1 MLNTSLFLVSL
12 VIIILLKN
20 HLENNKGVLFAVLG
34 LLSYYIKILGAT
46 FSISAFEHYTIILPI
61 VLIENIIGFLPIPFA
76 IIYYQGIIYKN
87 NKLKP
92 IYLLLFVPF
101 LFALVN
107 FIPFLGL
114 PLSEKIQL
122 YKNPTSALYDTSY
135 LWISW
140 SASRIISD
148 VYNSILATITIILLF
163 RQLVQKGNL
172 LNTKSFS
179 SLIQIG
185 LILIINF
192 GVLLI
197 LSFPKTFHIKEYIIS
212 DNLEMISL
220 IFPISI
226 LLFPNFIYDN
236 YTHSDLSFY
245 LRLMNRITGKEEEE
259 DSNSQELIFVASRI
273 LSFLNQKKPYLSPG
287 FSKHD
292 IVTHLDIPQKT
303 VTDCFNKVI
312 KIPFPR
318 MRNQLR
324 IEYAIDLFK
333 NDAHLKN
340 SISGIATDA
349 GFTNRATFY
358 TAFKEVT
365 KMTPF
370 EWINENC
377 DTPVQEDFG
386 DESSENEV
394 LKTKADQKQIL
405 NLEDEL

>member
-1 MLNTSLFLVSL
+1 MLIANLILLLIV
-12 VIIILLKN
+12 VYILLKN
-20 HLENNKGVLFAVLG
+20 HLLKNRHIVYGIIAIIATSIKLMSS
-34 LLSYYIKILGAT
+34 SYP
-46 FSISAFEHYTIILPI
+46 ISEFEQFPIILTL
-61 VLIENIIGFLPIPFA
+61 VLHSGFIAFLPIPFA
-76 IIYYQGIIYKN
+76 ILYLNGILPKSQKIGAFA
-87 NKLKP
+87 
-92 IYLLLFVPF
+92 YLLILP
-101 LFALVN
+101 ALIYTIN
-107 FIPFLGL
+107 FIPYILLPIADKIQMMSFPNSAQVNECFIWVSLNRANTIRDLYNNICGGILLIFMFRIIQQGKQSLSKKNYFALIQLVVIIGTFFIVVTYNNLMLHGEFKTPKVYGL
-114 PLSEKIQL
+114 IPLIIPLSFIFFPNYLFHNTINNDLTFYLKIVNRFKKNGEKMEGVDDEIIV
-122 YKNPTSALYDTSY
+122 TSSAIISY
-135 LWISW
+135 L
-140 SASRIISD
+140 RD
-148 VYNSILATITIILLF
+148 
-163 RQLVQKGNL
+163 
-172 LNTKSFS
+172 
-179 SLIQIG
+179 
-185 LILIINF
+185 
-192 GVLLI
+192 
-197 LSFPKTFHIKEYIIS
+197 
-212 DNLEMISL
+212 
-220 IFPISI
+220 
-226 LLFPNFIYDN
+226 
-236 YTHSDLSFY
+236 
-245 LRLMNRITGKEEEE
+245 
-259 DSNSQELIFVASRI
+259 
-273 LSFLNQKKPYLSPG
+273 KKPYLSPG

-386 DESSENEV
+386 DESSENEF

>member
-46 FSISAFEHYTIILPI
+46 FSISAFEHYPIILPI

-140 SASRIISD
+140 SASRILSD

-192 GVLLI
+192 DVLLI

-226 LLFPNFIYDN
+226 LLFPNFIYDK

-245 LRLMNRITGKEEEE
+245 LRLMNRITGKEE

-358 TAFKEVT
+358 TTFKEVT

-394 LKTKADQKQIL
+394 LKIKADQKQIL

>member
-1 MLNTSLFLVSL
+1 MLIANLILLLIV
-12 VIIILLKN
+12 VYILLKN
-20 HLENNKGVLFAVLG
+20 HLLKNRHIVYGIIAIIATSIKLMSSSYPISEFEAFPIMLTLVLHSGFIA
-34 LLSYYIKILGAT
+34 
-46 FSISAFEHYTIILPI
+46 
-61 VLIENIIGFLPIPFA
+61 FLPIPFA
-76 IIYYQGIIYKN
+76 ILYLNGILPKSQKIGAFA
-87 NKLKP
+87 
-92 IYLLLFVPF
+92 YLLILP
-101 LFALVN
+101 ALIYTIN
-107 FIPFLGL
+107 FIPYILLPIADKIQIMSFPNNAKVNECFIWVSWTRANAIRDLYHNMCGGILLIFMFRIIQQGKQSLSKKNYFALIQLVVIMGTMFIVVTYNNLILHSELKTPKVYGL
-114 PLSEKIQL
+114 IPLIIPLSFIFFPNYLFHNTINNDLTFYLKIVNRFKKNGEKMEGVDDEIIA
-122 YKNPTSALYDTSY
+122 TSSAIISY
-135 LWISW
+135 L
-140 SASRIISD
+140 RD
-148 VYNSILATITIILLF
+148 
-163 RQLVQKGNL
+163 
-172 LNTKSFS
+172 
-179 SLIQIG
+179 
-185 LILIINF
+185 
-192 GVLLI
+192 
-197 LSFPKTFHIKEYIIS
+197 
-212 DNLEMISL
+212 
-220 IFPISI
+220 
-226 LLFPNFIYDN
+226 
-236 YTHSDLSFY
+236 
-245 LRLMNRITGKEEEE
+245 
-259 DSNSQELIFVASRI
+259 
-273 LSFLNQKKPYLSPG
+273 KKPYLSPG

-377 DTPVQEDFG
+377 DTPMQEDFG
-386 DESSENEV
+386 DESAENEV

>member
-1 MLNTSLFLVSL
+1 MLIANLILLLIVAY
-12 VIIILLKN
+12 ILLKN
-20 HLENNKGVLFAVLG
+20 HLLRNRHIVYGIIAMIATSIKLMSS
-34 LLSYYIKILGAT
+34 SYP
-46 FSISAFEHYTIILPI
+46 ISEFEQFPIILTL
-61 VLIENIIGFLPIPFA
+61 VLHSGFIAFLPIPFA
-76 IIYYQGIIYKN
+76 ILYLNGILQKSQKIGAFAYLLILPALIYTINFI
-87 NKLKP
+87 P
-92 IYLLLFVPF
+92 YLLLPIADKIQMMSFPNSAQVNECF
-101 LFALVN
+101 IWVSLNRANTIRDLYHNMCGGILLIFMFRIIQQGKQSLSKKNYFALIQLVVIIGTF
-107 FIPFLGL
+107 FIVVTYNNLILHGEFKTPKVYGL
-114 PLSEKIQL
+114 IPLIIPLSFIFFPNYLFHNTINNDLTFYLKIVNRFKKNGEKMEGVDDEIIV
-122 YKNPTSALYDTSY
+122 TSSAIISY
-135 LWISW
+135 L
-140 SASRIISD
+140 RD
-148 VYNSILATITIILLF
+148 
-163 RQLVQKGNL
+163 
-172 LNTKSFS
+172 
-179 SLIQIG
+179 
-185 LILIINF
+185 
-192 GVLLI
+192 
-197 LSFPKTFHIKEYIIS
+197 
-212 DNLEMISL
+212 
-220 IFPISI
+220 
-226 LLFPNFIYDN
+226 
-236 YTHSDLSFY
+236 
-245 LRLMNRITGKEEEE
+245 
-259 DSNSQELIFVASRI
+259 
-273 LSFLNQKKPYLSPG
+273 KKPYLSPG

-405 NLEDEL
+405 NLEDER

>member
-1 MLNTSLFLVSL
+1 MLIANLILLLIV
-12 VIIILLKN
+12 VYILLKN
-20 HLENNKGVLFAVLG
+20 HLLKNRHIVYGIIAIIATSIKLMSS
-34 LLSYYIKILGAT
+34 SYP
-46 FSISAFEHYTIILPI
+46 ISEFEQFPIILTL
-61 VLIENIIGFLPIPFA
+61 VLHSGFIAFLPIPFA
-76 IIYYQGIIYKN
+76 ILYLNGILPKSQKIGAFA
-87 NKLKP
+87 
-92 IYLLLFVPF
+92 YLLILP
-101 LFALVN
+101 ALIYTIN
-107 FIPFLGL
+107 FIPYILLPIADKIQMMSFPNSAQVNECFIWVSLNRANTIRDLYNNICGGILLIFMFRIIQQGKQSLSKKNYFALIQLVVIIGTMFIVVTYNNLMLHSELKTPKVYGL
-114 PLSEKIQL
+114 IPLIIPLSFIFFPNYLFHNTINNDLTFYLKIVNRFKKNGEKMEGVDDEIIV
-122 YKNPTSALYDTSY
+122 TSSAIISY
-135 LWISW
+135 L
-140 SASRIISD
+140 RD
-148 VYNSILATITIILLF
+148 
-163 RQLVQKGNL
+163 
-172 LNTKSFS
+172 
-179 SLIQIG
+179 
-185 LILIINF
+185 
-192 GVLLI
+192 
-197 LSFPKTFHIKEYIIS
+197 
-212 DNLEMISL
+212 
-220 IFPISI
+220 
-226 LLFPNFIYDN
+226 
-236 YTHSDLSFY
+236 
-245 LRLMNRITGKEEEE
+245 
-259 DSNSQELIFVASRI
+259 
-273 LSFLNQKKPYLSPG
+273 KKPYLSPG

-386 DESSENEV
+386 DESSENEF

>member
-1 MLNTSLFLVSL
+1 MLIANLILLLIV
-12 VIIILLKN
+12 VYILLKN
-20 HLENNKGVLFAVLG
+20 HLLKNRHIVYGIIAIIATSIKLMSS
-34 LLSYYIKILGAT
+34 SYP
-46 FSISAFEHYTIILPI
+46 ISEFEQFPIILTL
-61 VLIENIIGFLPIPFA
+61 VLHSGFIAFLPIPFA
-76 IIYYQGIIYKN
+76 ILYLNGILPKSQKIGAFAYLLILPALIYTINFI
-87 NKLKP
+87 P
-92 IYLLLFVPF
+92 YLLLPIADKIQMMSFPNNAKVNECF
-101 LFALVN
+101 IWVSWTRANAIRDLYHNMCGGILLIFMFRIIQQGKQSLSKKNYFALIQLVVIIGTM
-107 FIPFLGL
+107 FIVVTYNNLMLHSELKTPKVYGL
-114 PLSEKIQL
+114 IPLIIPLSFIFFPNYLFHNTINNDLTFYLKIVNRFKKNGEKMEGVDDEIIA
-122 YKNPTSALYDTSY
+122 TSSAIISY
-135 LWISW
+135 L
-140 SASRIISD
+140 RD
-148 VYNSILATITIILLF
+148 
-163 RQLVQKGNL
+163 
-172 LNTKSFS
+172 
-179 SLIQIG
+179 
-185 LILIINF
+185 
-192 GVLLI
+192 
-197 LSFPKTFHIKEYIIS
+197 
-212 DNLEMISL
+212 
-220 IFPISI
+220 
-226 LLFPNFIYDN
+226 
-236 YTHSDLSFY
+236 
-245 LRLMNRITGKEEEE
+245 
-259 DSNSQELIFVASRI
+259 
-273 LSFLNQKKPYLSPG
+273 KKPYLSPG

-394 LKTKADQKQIL
+394 LKIKADQKQIL

>member
-20 HLENNKGVLFAVLG
+20 HLKNNKGVLFAVLG

-46 FSISAFEHYTIILPI
+46 FSISAFEHYPIILPI

-140 SASRIISD
+140 SASRILSD

-226 LLFPNFIYDN
+226 LLFPNFIYDK

-245 LRLMNRITGKEEEE
+245 LRLMNRITGKEE

-358 TAFKEVT
+358 TTFKEVT

-394 LKTKADQKQIL
+394 LKIKADQKQIL

>member
-1 MLNTSLFLVSL
+1 MLIANLILLLIVAY
-12 VIIILLKN
+12 ILLKN
-20 HLENNKGVLFAVLG
+20 HLLKNRHIVYGIIAIIATSIKLMSSSYPISEFEAFPIMLT
-34 LLSYYIKILGAT
+34 LLLHSGFIA
-46 FSISAFEHYTIILPI
+46 
-61 VLIENIIGFLPIPFA
+61 FLPIPFA
-76 IIYYQGIIYKN
+76 ILYLNGILPKSQKIGAFAYLLILPALIYTINFI
-87 NKLKP
+87 P
-92 IYLLLFVPF
+92 YLLLPIADKIQMMSFPNSAQVNECF
-101 LFALVN
+101 IWVSLNRANTIRDLYNNICGGILLIFMFRIIQQGKQSLSKKNYFALIQLVVIIGTM
-107 FIPFLGL
+107 FIVVTYNNLMLHSELKTPKVYGL
-114 PLSEKIQL
+114 IPLIIPLSFIFFPNYLFHNTINNDLTFYLKIVNRFKKNGEKMEGVDDEIIV
-122 YKNPTSALYDTSY
+122 TSSAIISY
-135 LWISW
+135 L
-140 SASRIISD
+140 RD
-148 VYNSILATITIILLF
+148 
-163 RQLVQKGNL
+163 
-172 LNTKSFS
+172 
-179 SLIQIG
+179 
-185 LILIINF
+185 
-192 GVLLI
+192 
-197 LSFPKTFHIKEYIIS
+197 
-212 DNLEMISL
+212 
-220 IFPISI
+220 
-226 LLFPNFIYDN
+226 
-236 YTHSDLSFY
+236 
-245 LRLMNRITGKEEEE
+245 
-259 DSNSQELIFVASRI
+259 
-273 LSFLNQKKPYLSPG
+273 KKPYLSPG

-394 LKTKADQKQIL
+394 LKIKADQKQIL

>member
-1 MLNTSLFLVSL
+1 MLIANLILLLIV
-12 VIIILLKN
+12 VYILLKN
-20 HLENNKGVLFAVLG
+20 HLLKNRHIVYGIIAIIATSIKLMSSSYPISEFEAFPIMLTLVLHSGFIA
-34 LLSYYIKILGAT
+34 
-46 FSISAFEHYTIILPI
+46 
-61 VLIENIIGFLPIPFA
+61 FLPIPFA
-76 IIYYQGIIYKN
+76 ILYLNGILPKSQKIGAFA
-87 NKLKP
+87 
-92 IYLLLFVPF
+92 YLLILP
-101 LFALVN
+101 ALIYTIN
-107 FIPFLGL
+107 FIPYILLPIADKIQMMSFPNNAKVNECFIWVSWTRANAIRDLYHNMCGGILLIFMFRIIQQGKQSLSKKNYFALIQLVVIMGTMFIVVTYNNLMLHSELKTPKVYGL
-114 PLSEKIQL
+114 IPLIIPLSFIFFPNYLFHNTINNDLTFYLKIVNRFKKNGEKMEGVDDEIIA
-122 YKNPTSALYDTSY
+122 TSSAIISY
-135 LWISW
+135 L
-140 SASRIISD
+140 RD
-148 VYNSILATITIILLF
+148 
-163 RQLVQKGNL
+163 
-172 LNTKSFS
+172 
-179 SLIQIG
+179 
-185 LILIINF
+185 
-192 GVLLI
+192 
-197 LSFPKTFHIKEYIIS
+197 
-212 DNLEMISL
+212 
-220 IFPISI
+220 
-226 LLFPNFIYDN
+226 
-236 YTHSDLSFY
+236 
-245 LRLMNRITGKEEEE
+245 
-259 DSNSQELIFVASRI
+259 
-273 LSFLNQKKPYLSPG
+273 KKPYLSPG

-377 DTPVQEDFG
+377 DTPMQEDFG

>member
-1 MLNTSLFLVSL
+1 MLIANLILLLIV
-12 VIIILLKN
+12 VYILLKN
-20 HLENNKGVLFAVLG
+20 HLLKNRHIVYGIISIIATSIKLMSS
-34 LLSYYIKILGAT
+34 SYP
-46 FSISAFEHYTIILPI
+46 ISEFEQFPIILTL
-61 VLIENIIGFLPIPFA
+61 VLHSGFIAFLPIPFA
-76 IIYYQGIIYKN
+76 ILYLNGILPKSQKIGAFA
-87 NKLKP
+87 
-92 IYLLLFVPF
+92 YLLILP
-101 LFALVN
+101 ALIYTIN
-107 FIPFLGL
+107 FIPYILLPIADKIQMMSFPNSAQVNECFIWVSLNRANTIRDLYHNMCGGILLIFMFRIIQQGKQSLSKKNYFALIQLVVIIGTMFIVVTYNNLMLHSELKTPKVYGL
-114 PLSEKIQL
+114 IPLIIPLS
-122 YKNPTSALYDTSY
+122 
-135 LWISW
+135 
-140 SASRIISD
+140 
-148 VYNSILATITIILLF
+148 F
-163 RQLVQKGNL
+163 
-172 LNTKSFS
+172 
-179 SLIQIG
+179 
-185 LILIINF
+185 
-192 GVLLI
+192 
-197 LSFPKTFHIKEYIIS
+197 
-212 DNLEMISL
+212 
-220 IFPISI
+220 IF
-226 LLFPNFIYDN
+226 FPNFLFHNTIN
-236 YTHSDLSFY
+236 TDLTFY
-245 LRLMNRITGKEEEE
+245 LKIVNRFKKNGEKMEGVDDEIIVTSSAIISYLR
-259 DSNSQELIFVASRI
+259 D
-273 LSFLNQKKPYLSPG
+273 KKPYLSPG

-377 DTPVQEDFG
+377 DTPMQEDFG

>member
-20 HLENNKGVLFAVLG
+20 HLKNNKGVLFAVLG

-46 FSISAFEHYTIILPI
+46 FSISAFEHYPIILPI

-140 SASRIISD
+140 SASRILSD

-192 GVLLI
+192 DVLLI

-226 LLFPNFIYDN
+226 LLFPNFIYDK

-245 LRLMNRITGKEEEE
+245 LRLMNRITGKEE

-358 TAFKEVT
+358 TTFKEVT

-394 LKTKADQKQIL
+394 LKIKADQKQIL

>member
-1 MLNTSLFLVSL
+1 MLIANLILLLIV
-12 VIIILLKN
+12 VYILLKN
-20 HLENNKGVLFAVLG
+20 HLLKNRHIVYGIIAIIATSIKLMSSSYPISEFEAFPIMLTLVLHSGFIA
-34 LLSYYIKILGAT
+34 
-46 FSISAFEHYTIILPI
+46 
-61 VLIENIIGFLPIPFA
+61 FLPIPFA
-76 IIYYQGIIYKN
+76 ILYLNGILPKSQKIGAFA
-87 NKLKP
+87 
-92 IYLLLFVPF
+92 YLLILP
-101 LFALVN
+101 ALIYTIN
-107 FIPFLGL
+107 FIPYILLPIADKIQMMSFPNNAKVNECFIWVSWTRANAIRDLYHNMCGGILLIFMFRIIQQGKQSLSKKNYFALIQLVVIMGTMFIVVTYNNLILHSELKTPKVYGL
-114 PLSEKIQL
+114 IPLIIPLSFIFFPNYLFHNTINNDLTFYLKIVNRFKKNGEKMEGVDDEIIA
-122 YKNPTSALYDTSY
+122 TSSAIISY
-135 LWISW
+135 L
-140 SASRIISD
+140 RD
-148 VYNSILATITIILLF
+148 
-163 RQLVQKGNL
+163 
-172 LNTKSFS
+172 
-179 SLIQIG
+179 
-185 LILIINF
+185 
-192 GVLLI
+192 
-197 LSFPKTFHIKEYIIS
+197 
-212 DNLEMISL
+212 
-220 IFPISI
+220 
-226 LLFPNFIYDN
+226 
-236 YTHSDLSFY
+236 
-245 LRLMNRITGKEEEE
+245 
-259 DSNSQELIFVASRI
+259 
-273 LSFLNQKKPYLSPG
+273 KKPYLSPG

-377 DTPVQEDFG
+377 DTPMQEDFG

>member
-1 MLNTSLFLVSL
+1 MLIANLILLLIV
-12 VIIILLKN
+12 VYILLKN
-20 HLENNKGVLFAVLG
+20 HLLKNRHIVYGIISIIATSIKLMSSSYPISEFEAFPIMLTLVLHSGFIA
-34 LLSYYIKILGAT
+34 
-46 FSISAFEHYTIILPI
+46 
-61 VLIENIIGFLPIPFA
+61 FLPIPFA
-76 IIYYQGIIYKN
+76 ILYLNGILPKSQKIGAFA
-87 NKLKP
+87 
-92 IYLLLFVPF
+92 YLLILP
-101 LFALVN
+101 ALIYTIN
-107 FIPFLGL
+107 FIPYILLPIADKIQMMSFPNSAKVNECFIWVSWTRANAIRDLYHNMCGGILLIFMFRIIQQGKQSLSKKNYFALIQLVVIIGTMFIVVTYNNLMLHSELKTPKVYGL
-114 PLSEKIQL
+114 IPLIIPLSFIFFPNYLFHNTINNDLTFYLKIVNRFKKNGEKMEGVDDEIIA
-122 YKNPTSALYDTSY
+122 TSSAIISY
-135 LWISW
+135 L
-140 SASRIISD
+140 RD
-148 VYNSILATITIILLF
+148 
-163 RQLVQKGNL
+163 
-172 LNTKSFS
+172 
-179 SLIQIG
+179 
-185 LILIINF
+185 
-192 GVLLI
+192 
-197 LSFPKTFHIKEYIIS
+197 
-212 DNLEMISL
+212 
-220 IFPISI
+220 
-226 LLFPNFIYDN
+226 
-236 YTHSDLSFY
+236 
-245 LRLMNRITGKEEEE
+245 
-259 DSNSQELIFVASRI
+259 
-273 LSFLNQKKPYLSPG
+273 KKPYLSPG

-377 DTPVQEDFG
+377 DTPMQEDFG

-394 LKTKADQKQIL
+394 LKIKADQKQIL